1 MAASESRIK
10 AVVDALETRIVDMH
24 PSSATSHR
32 RTVAPSPVMAEH
44 ASRNQGAR
52 IMPPDTLTIIGSV
65 IGTGLAVGISL
76 AVLILRSTSRL
87 DADRREVQR
96 RFDTAM
102 DTFRTEVQRLA
113 ER

>member
-1 MAASESRIK
+1 MAASESRVK
-10 AVVDALETRIVDMH
+10 AVVDALETSIVDMH
-24 PSSATSHR
+24 PNAATPHR
-32 RTVAPSPVMAEH
+32 RTVAPSPAMAEH

-102 DTFRTEVQRLA
+102 DTFRTEMQRLA

>member
-1 MAASESRIK
+1 
-10 AVVDALETRIVDMH
+10 
-24 PSSATSHR
+24 
-32 RTVAPSPVMAEH
+32 
-44 ASRNQGAR
+44 
-52 IMPPDTLTIIGSV
+52 MPPDTLTIIGSV

-102 DTFRTEVQRLA
+102 ADFRRQSETWHSDFRTAMQRLA
-113 ER
+113 ERQSHVEGRLDERGSAAD

>member
-1 MAASESRIK
+1 MA
-10 AVVDALETRIVDMH
+10 ALETRIVDMR
-24 PSSATSHR
+24 PELCDATPEDGCAPR
-32 RTVAPSPVMAEH
+32 PAMGRTCEPQPRSPRSCLRTPSP
-44 ASRNQGAR
+44 
-52 IMPPDTLTIIGSV
+52 IIGSV

-96 RFDTAM
+96 RFDAAM
-102 DTFRTEVQRLA
+102 DTFRTEMQRLA